1 MSQNE
6 GEQVV
11 KPRKPLRCQRPL
23 SEFQLSCSKR
33 LSNTY
38 KRLCGPISVDG
49 SKRSAHAGNLAVL
62 IVACTR
68 GCHRSD
74 LCGRVQKPRMRCVMI
89 ASWDSPRL
97 IWPSHSGHARE
108 LPQVRAPAMGTPF
121 ILADKTWL
129 VRVNLRQVRETF
141 SMFPVALSSLP
152 FRVPRR
158 APSKPRLCIAPSPN
172 WYPIS
177 LISKTIGYNRQP

>member
-1 MSQNE
+1 MPCPKR
-6 GEQVV
+6 GRTIV

-23 SEFQLSCSKR
+23 SAFQFSCSKR

-38 KRLCGPISVDG
+38 KRLCGPTSVDR
-49 SKRSAHAGNLAVL
+49 SKRSAYPCNLAVL

-68 GCHRSD
+68 GCQRSE
-74 LCGRVQKPRMRCVMI
+74 LCGRVQKPPMRCVMI

-97 IWPSHSGHARE
+97 IWPSHTGHARE
-108 LPQVRAPAMGTPF
+108 LPKVRAPVLGTLF
-121 ILADKTWL
+121 ILAAKTWL
-129 VRVNLRQVRETF
+129 VRVNLRQVRQTL

-158 APSKPRLCIAPSPN
+158 APSKPNRARLWPLLRAR
-172 WYPIS
+172 
-177 LISKTIGYNRQP
+177 IGIRFHSFREQ